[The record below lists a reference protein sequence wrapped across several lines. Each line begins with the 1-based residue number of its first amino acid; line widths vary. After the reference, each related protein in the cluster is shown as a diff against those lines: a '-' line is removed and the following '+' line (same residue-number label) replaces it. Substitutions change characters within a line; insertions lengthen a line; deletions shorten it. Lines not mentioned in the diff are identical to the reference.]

1 MKRNEALEESLS
13 TLRSMGI
20 EPEVSVGKH
29 YKIVW
34 KHQGKAYLHVI
45 SRTSSDHRM
54 MANSRH
60 LLRRTLR
67 TSGLSE

>member
-1 MKRNEALEESLS
+1 MKRHEALEETLS
-13 TLRSMGI
+13 TLRSVGI

-45 SRTSSDHRM
+45 SRTSSDFR
-54 MANSRH
+54 NVTNNR
-60 LLRRTLR
+60 LTLRRTLR
-67 TSGLSE
+67 MSGLSE